1 MPNSRDE
8 LIETI
13 CELVLRGLR
22 RDHTRSPRVPPQ
34 STTPVQSPGKVQSSG
49 APAAPTTRRI
59 TIPVGVSHR
68 HVHLQREHLDQLYGR
83 GYDLTIRNELTQ
95 PGEFSAKETITL
107 VGPKLR
113 ALENVRILGPLRKQ
127 TQIELAKTD
136 AVYLGL
142 DPPVRESGQLAGSD
156 GATLVGP
163 KGTVILHQ
171 GVIRANRHIHMTP
184 EDARRL
190 GLENHQIVTV
200 KVEKTDKPLIL
211 LEVMVRVSLNAYLE
225 LHVDTDDANAANLTT
240 GDLVELIL

>member
-8 LIETI
+8 LIKTI
-13 CELVLRGLR
+13 CDLVLSELGHGKASL
-22 RDHTRSPRVPPQ
+22 PVAPPQ
-34 STTPVQSPGKVQSSG
+34 SPTSIQSPGMAQAPG
-49 APAAPTTRRI
+49 APGVPATRQV

-68 HVHLQREHLDQLYGR
+68 HVHIQREHLDQLYGR

-95 PGEFSAKETITL
+95 PGEFAAKETITL
-107 VGPKLR
+107 VGPRLH
-113 ALENVRILGPLRKQ
+113 ALENVRILGPLRIE
-127 TQIELAKTD
+127 TQVELAKTD

-163 KGTVILHQ
+163 KGTVILHH
-171 GVIRANRHIHMTP
+171 GIIRANRHIHMTP

-190 GLENHQIVTV
+190 GLEHRQIVSV
-200 KVEKTDKPLIL
+200 KIEKTDKPLIL

-240 GDLVELIL
+240 GDLVELML

>member
-1 MPNSRDE
+1 M
-8 LIETI
+8 TI
-13 CELVLRGLR
+13 
-22 RDHTRSPRVPPQ
+22 S
-34 STTPVQSPGKVQSSG
+34 
-49 APAAPTTRRI
+49 I
-59 TIPVGVSHR
+59 GVSHR
-68 HVHLQREHLDQLYGR
+68 HVHIQREHLDQRYGR

-95 PGEFSAKETITL
+95 PGEFAAKETITL

-142 DPPVRESGQLAGSD
+142 DPPVRESGQLVGSD

-200 KVEKTDKPLIL
+200 KVETTDKPLIL